1 MLYGR
6 LVLGNYCFPFQPNPP
21 YIWAVKS
28 TPMEIRPSVSF
39 EDTAIA
45 FRYKTDG
52 ELRKANFI
60 FTIVNHPWVS
70 QMATGAVKLGMSLGL
85 PIRGLVRATVFDHF
99 CGGETIDKAER
110 TIHHLGEYNV
120 NTILDYSVEGE
131 KTEAGFDHTAEE
143 ILRTFDK
150 AKSSAHVP
158 FCVFKMT
165 GMGNGEL
172 FEKIQAGQTL
182 TSAEEDSYQKVRDRV
197 DRICRCSSETGIP
210 VMIDAEETWLQ
221 NPIDQI
227 AFEMMARYNQ
237 SKALVFITYQMYRND
252 SLTNL
257 KEAFHRAAM
266 HNYFLGVKLVRG
278 AYMEKERERAAER
291 GYPSPIFNSKEE
303 TDQAFNKA
311 LAFCIDNKQRVSM
324 MCGSHNEYS
333 NQYLTVLMQK
343 HSMAPND
350 PRVWFA
356 QLLGM
361 SDVISFNLASAGY
374 NVAKYVPYGPVES
387 VMPYLL
393 RRATENTSVAGQS
406 SRELVM
412 IRRELARRKQSRG

>member
-1 MLYGR
+1 MD
-6 LVLGNYCFPFQPNPP
+6 
-21 YIWAVKS
+21 
-28 TPMEIRPSVSF
+28 IRPAVSF

-45 FRYKTDG
+45 FRYKSDR

-60 FTIVNHPWVS
+60 FTIVNHPFVS
-70 QMATGAVKLGMSLGL
+70 RVATGAVKLGMSWGL
-85 PIRGLVRATVFDHF
+85 PIQGIVRSTVFEHF
-99 CGGETIDKAER
+99 CGGETIDKAEH
-110 TIHHLGEYNV
+110 TIQHLGEYNV
-120 NTILDYSVEGE
+120 KTILDYSVEGE
-131 KTEAGFDHTAEE
+131 KSEAGFDRTADE
-143 ILRTFDK
+143 ILKTFDK
-150 AKSSAHVP
+150 ARSSAHVP

-165 GMGNGEL
+165 GMGDGAL
-172 FEKIQAGQTL
+172 FEKIQSGQTL
-182 TSAEEDSYQKVRDRV
+182 TPAEDDAYRKVRDRV
-197 DRICRCSSETGIP
+197 DRICKRSSDTGIP

-237 SKALVFITYQMYRND
+237 RKALVFITYQMYRAD
-252 SLTNL
+252 SLANL
-257 KEAFHRAAM
+257 KETFHRAAM

-291 GYPSPIFNSKEE
+291 GYPSPIYPTKEE
-303 TDQAFNKA
+303 TDNAFNKA
-311 LAFCIDNKQRVSM
+311 LQFCMDNKQRVSV

-333 NQYLTVLMQK
+333 NQYLTVLMEK
-343 HSMAPND
+343 HGLSPND
-350 PRVWFA
+350 SRVWFA

-361 SDVISFNLASAGY
+361 SDVISFNLANAGY

-406 SRELVM
+406 SRELLM
-412 IRRELARRKQSRG
+412 IRRELSRRKRKS

>member
-1 MLYGR
+1 MD
-6 LVLGNYCFPFQPNPP
+6 
-21 YIWAVKS
+21 
-28 TPMEIRPSVSF
+28 IRPTVSF

-45 FRYKTDG
+45 FRYKSNG

-60 FTIVNHPWVS
+60 FTIVNHPFVS
-70 QMATGAVKLGMSLGL
+70 SVATGAVKLGMSLGL

-99 CGGETIDKAER
+99 CGGETIDKAED
-110 TIHHLGEYNV
+110 TIQHLGEYNV
-120 NTILDYSVEGE
+120 KTILDYSVEGE
-131 KTEAGFDHTAEE
+131 KSEAGFDRTADE
-143 ILRTFDK
+143 ILKTFDK
-150 AKSSAHVP
+150 AKSSPHVP

-165 GMGNGEL
+165 GMGNGAL
-172 FEKIQAGQTL
+172 FEKIQSGETL
-182 TSAEEDSYQKVRDRV
+182 TPADDDAYQKVRERV
-197 DRICRCSSETGIP
+197 DRICKRSSDTGIP

-221 NPIDQI
+221 TPIDQI
-227 AFEMMARYNQ
+227 VFEMMARYNQ
-237 SKALVFITYQMYRND
+237 RKALVFITYQMYRTD
-252 SLTNL
+252 SLSNL

-291 GYPSPIFNSKEE
+291 GYPSPIHPSKEE
-303 TDQAFNKA
+303 TDNAFNKA
-311 LAFCIDNKQRVSM
+311 LQFCIDNKQRISV

-333 NQYLTVLMQK
+333 NQYLTVLMERHGLQ
-343 HSMAPND
+343 PND
-350 PRVWFA
+350 ERVWFA

-361 SDVISFNLASAGY
+361 SDAISFNLANAKY

-412 IRRELARRKQSRG
+412 IRRELARRKRGA